1 MIFKVSGLKKST
13 QNRCQF
19 AFEKASKKNSPKI
32 DFGVDFGLPKPPKIT
47 PKSRRGAKKLG
58 LERSLFRDAM
68 EIARKSSEVNGS
80 RRL

>member
-32 DFGVDFGLPKPPKIT
+32 DFGVDFGLPKPPKIAV
-47 PKSRRGAKKLG
+47 KSTRVAKKED

-68 EIARKSSEVNGS
+68 ETVGKSSEINGN

>member
-32 DFGVDFGLPKPPKIT
+32 DFGVDFGLPKPPQIAA
-47 PKSRRGAKKLG
+47 KSTQDAKKED

-68 EIARKSSEVNGS
+68 QIAKKPSKVTGT
-80 RRL
+80 

>member
-32 DFGVDFGLPKPPKIT
+32 DFGVDFGLPKPPKIAV
-47 PKSRRGAKKLG
+47 KSTQGAKKDD
-58 LERSLFRDAM
+58 LERSLLRDAM
-68 EIARKSSEVNGS
+68 ELVRKSSEVNGS
-80 RRL
+80 HRP